1 LLQRQIIRTLQET
14 PMKRSLPPLALVL
27 TLFALLLAACG
38 GSNASSEAASAP
50 MTTAAAAEPPMAPAD
65 AAGGSAYSAEAPA
78 ADAQQPQANQQPQA
92 TPIPQGAAGAS
103 DPSRKIIKNADF
115 ILEVEDIDIG
125 LSRLGDSAAQYGG
138 YVLETKTDASQEA
151 YKTGL
156 LRMAVPVDQFEA
168 MLQRIRESAKRVLSE
183 QASGVDVTGEF
194 VDTQSQIANLEATQA
209 RLRAFLD
216 KSTTVEEALR
226 VNAELTN
233 IEGQIGQLKGRLQY
247 LSQRAAYST
256 ITVQLRPV
264 PGAVTE
270 PDPEPA
276 WSPAK
281 VAADAYETL
290 ASVVQA
296 LATVVI
302 WVAVVV
308 LPLLLPLLV
317 VALVV
322 RALWRRQTPRTKA

>member
-1 LLQRQIIRTLQET
+1 MR
-14 PMKRSLPPLALVL
+14 RSFPTLALVL
-27 TLFALLLAACG
+27 GLFVMLLAGCG
-38 GSNASSEAASAP
+38 GSPGGTASEAAPMSAAAP
-50 MTTAAAAEPPMAPAD
+50 TTAAASSEMQATG
-65 AAGGSAYSAEAPA
+65 AGQA
-78 ADAQQPQANQQPQA
+78 ADVQQPQAAQQPQATQ
-92 TPIPQGAAGAS
+92 IPQGANGAS

-115 ILEVEDIDIG
+115 ILEMEDVDVG
-125 LSRLGDSAAQYGG
+125 LSRIGDAAAQFGG
-138 YVLETKTDASQEA
+138 YVLETKTDSTQDS

-156 LRMAVPVDQFEA
+156 LRLAVPVDQFEA
-168 MLQRIRESAKRVLSE
+168 MLARIRSSAKRVLSE

-194 VDTQSQIANLEATQA
+194 VDVQSQITNLEATQA

-256 ITVQLRPV
+256 VTVQLRPV
-264 PGAVTE
+264 AGVMPN
-270 PDPEPA
+270 PEPRA
-276 WSPAK
+276 WDAAR
-281 VAADAYETL
+281 VAANAYETL
-290 ASVVQA
+290 ASIVQA

-302 WVAVVV
+302 WFGVVV

-322 RALWRRQTPRTKA
+322 RAMWRRPARSEAKR

>member
-1 LLQRQIIRTLQET
+1 
-14 PMKRSLPPLALVL
+14 MKRTLPPLALVFA
-27 TLFALLLAACG
+27 LFALLLAGCG
-38 GSNASSEAASAP
+38 GMAASTSEFVAAP
-50 MTTAAAAEPPMAPAD
+50 TTAAAAAEPTAAPAQE
-65 AAGGSAYSAEAPA
+65 AAGAAYNAEAPA
-78 ADAQQPQANQQPQA
+78 AGAEPRVDQQPQA
-92 TPIPQGAAGAS
+92 TPLPQGAAS

-115 ILEVEDIDIG
+115 ILEVEDVDIG
-125 LSRLGDSAAQYGG
+125 LSRLGDSAAQFGG
-138 YVLETKTDASQEA
+138 YVLETKTDASQES

-156 LRMAVPVDQFEA
+156 LRMAVPSDQFEA
-168 MLQRIRESAKRVLSE
+168 MLQRIREASRRVLSE

-194 VDTQSQIANLEATQA
+194 VDVQSQIANLEATQA

-233 IEGQIGQLKGRLQY
+233 IEGQIAQLKGRLQY
-247 LSQRAAYST
+247 LSQRSAYST

-264 PGAVTE
+264 AAVST
-270 PDPEPA
+270 PEPA
-276 WSPAK
+276 TGWSAAK

-302 WVAVVV
+302 WLAVVA
-308 LPLLLPLLV
+308 LPLLLPLAV

-322 RALWRRQTPRTKA
+322 RAVWRRPTASRPKG

>member
-1 LLQRQIIRTLQET
+1 
-14 PMKRSLPPLALVL
+14 VL
-27 TLFALLLAACG
+27 TLFTLLLAACG
-38 GSNASSEAASAP
+38 GSAATSGGAASAP
-50 MTTAAAAEPPMAPAD
+50 MTTAAAAEPTMAPASEV
-65 AAGGSAYSAEAPA
+65 GGAAYSPEAPA
-78 ADAQQPQANQQPQA
+78 ADAQQQPGANQQPQA
-92 TPIPQGAAGAS
+92 TPIPPGATGAN

-138 YVLETKTDASQEA
+138 YVLETKTDASQES

-156 LRMAVPVDQFEA
+156 LRMAVPVEQFEA

-270 PDPEPA
+270 PEPEPA
-276 WSPAK
+276 WSAAK
-281 VAADAYETL
+281 VAADAYEAL
-290 ASVVQA
+290 AEVVQA

-322 RALWRRQTPRTKA
+322 RALWRRQAPRPKA